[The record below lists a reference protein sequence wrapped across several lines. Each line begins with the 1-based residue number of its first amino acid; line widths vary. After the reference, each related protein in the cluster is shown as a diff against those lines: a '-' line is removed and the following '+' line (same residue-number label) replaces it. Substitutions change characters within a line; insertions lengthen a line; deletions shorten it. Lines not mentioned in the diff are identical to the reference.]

1 MLRFW
6 ISERIFAVVRFCL
19 SPLIKWEV
27 EFEEGVNIKNLTE
40 DNVYYALPE
49 NSLIDLAAL
58 DLYSSSAQINSPIN
72 KNKQTG
78 HLNFICLFRPAF
90 DPSKQKIRR
99 KLPHNLREIL
109 ASASTDTKFLP
120 VSFYWGMHP
129 EKQKSI
135 FKIIF
140 SQSWGATN
148 PIKKIFRLLFH
159 GRSLLIKFNKP
170 LLIEELNVR
179 EKDIDSNAHLINRYI
194 RALFRKDKKAAIGP
208 DISHRRTLVRS
219 LSKDKEVKKEISN
232 QAQNESNKNRL
243 RRKAFKYANEICSDV
258 SYPIVRLLQKGL
270 TWFWNNRYEGINV
283 RNIENIKSIANSNA
297 LIYVPCHRSHIDYL
311 ALSYV
316 LLERGLM
323 LPHIAAGNNLNL
335 PILGKILRGGGAFFM
350 RRSFIKN
357 KLYSIIFFQYLKRLM
372 MRGSSIEFF
381 PEGGRSRT
389 GSSLPARPGLI
400 SMILRSFAGLKIDNV
415 KIVPTYIGYE
425 KIIEGKSYLSELLG
439 RKKRKESLF
448 DIFHSVKDFNNFLGN
463 AFINFGEPIDLN
475 DFLVKELKGE
485 DFSIHSSLER
495 PKWLR
500 KATSNLGLEIVKGI
514 NASTTI
520 TSTSVFALALLT
532 SKTQS
537 LEYDEM
543 VLKIELFMDLIR
555 EEKIFKNVWVSDLSG
570 SQIITRIEELNLVKH
585 QMISGAKVYRPDEET
600 LALLSYYKNNV
611 LHLYMLFSLVC
622 QYLKLGKVSKED
634 LLDKINLIYPFF
646 KKEFNLIWSKDKLE
660 KVLDNSLKQLIQLKL
675 IKKLPSD
682 LFSQP
687 DRNTQAFSNF
697 LSICGISDSA
707 IRESFI
713 ILKILTK
720 KKFTSIEELQKIS
733 LNNSKKLKETTNL
746 PNTKKLSDPQ
756 ELKLVI
762 ENLTKEDYI
771 KEDLNNMI
779 SVSKKTNNLINN
791 LENILDKDFTQKVD
805 QLN

>member
-6 ISERIFAVVRFCL
+6 ISERVFTVVKFCL
-19 SPLIKWEV
+19 TPFIKCEI
-27 EFEEGVNIKNLTE
+27 EFEEGISIKNLTE
-40 DNVYYALPE
+40 DNIYYALPE

-58 DLYSSSAQINSPIN
+58 DLYTSDTQTISPIN
-72 KNKQTG
+72 RNKHTG
-78 HLNFICLFRPAF
+78 LHSFICLFRPAF
-90 DPSKQKIRR
+90 NPSEQKIRR
-99 KLPHNLREIL
+99 KLPHNLKEIL
-109 ASASTDTKFLP
+109 ASTSQDAKFLP

-140 SQSWGATN
+140 SQSWGATS

-170 LLIEELNVR
+170 LLLEELNIR
-179 EKDIDSNAHLINRYI
+179 EKDTDLNAHLINRYI
-194 RALFRKDKKAAIGP
+194 RALFRKNKKASIGP

-219 LSKDKEVKKEISN
+219 LSKDKEVRKEIS
-232 QAQNESNKNRL
+232 ARAGNESRKNRL
-243 RRKAFKYANEICSDV
+243 RRKAFKYANEICSDI
-258 SYPIVRLLQKGL
+258 SYPIVRLLQRGL

-311 ALSYV
+311 ALSYL

-350 RRSFIKN
+350 RRSFVKN

-389 GSSLPARPGLI
+389 GLSLPPRPGLI

-415 KIVPTYIGYE
+415 KVVPTYIGYE

-448 DIFHSVKDFNNFLGN
+448 DIFRSLRDFNNFLGN

-475 DFLVKELKGE
+475 KFLTNELNGE

-495 PKWLR
+495 PKWL
-500 KATSNLGLEIVKGI
+500 KTATTNLGLEIIKGI
-514 NASTTI
+514 NSSTTI
-520 TSTSVFALALLT
+520 TSTSVFALTLLT

-537 LEYDEM
+537 LEYEEM
-543 VLKIELFMDLIR
+543 VLKIELFIDLIR
-555 EEKIFKNVWVSDLSG
+555 EEKIFENVWIPEITG
-570 SQIITRIEELNLVKH
+570 RQIISRTEELNLVNH
-585 QMISGAKVYRPDEET
+585 QMIGGARVYRPNEET
-600 LALLSYYKNNV
+600 LALLSYYKNNIV
-611 LHLYMLFSLVC
+611 HLYVFFSLIC
-622 QYLKLGKVSKED
+622 QSLRFNKVSKED
-634 LLDKINLIYPFF
+634 LLDNLNQIYPLF

-660 KVLDNSLKQLIQLKL
+660 KILDNSLKQLIKLKL
-675 IKKLPSD
+675 IKSLSSG
-682 LFSQP
+682 LLSQP
-687 DRNTQAFSNF
+687 NSNTQSYSNF
-697 LSICGISDSA
+697 LSICSISDST
-707 IRESFI
+707 IRENFI
-713 ILKILTK
+713 VLKTLIN
-720 KKFTSIEELQKIS
+720 KKFISLDGLQKVS
-733 LNNSKKLKETTNL
+733 LDYSKKLKGTSNL
-746 PNTKKLSDPQ
+746 PYTKLSDPQ
-756 ELKLVI
+756 KLKLII
-762 ENLTKEDYI
+762 ENLVQEDFI
-771 KEDLNNMI
+771 KEDTHNMI
-779 SVSKKTNNLINN
+779 SASSETNKLKNN
-791 LENILDKDFTQKVD
+791 LEKILDKDFIKEVNK
-805 QLN
+805 LY